1 MVPHFLAT
9 VWVGTRTTKDLQL
22 HPISFFHELPL
33 DRNMPIK
40 ASQSTS
46 FSHPGLSPYLRIPS
60 IARRKAGSTAASKRI
75 PSRARRK
82 AGSTAA
88 SQPSQ
93 PSASARR
100 KAVST
105 AASQPSQPS
114 ASARGSNKLQ
124 GPSTDGE
131 DLVVASS
138 HPKQSHAIEA
148 GGTAVSKPPEPSAPA
163 QWSNKLHGPS
173 IDREHVDIASLRPE
187 RSHAIEVIGGHPI
200 AASSSPE
207 RSHAIEAIGAS
218 MPLEPRGPPIDA
230 VVVDVARLMNF
241 FDEKFN
247 SVCHPPSPIPVEFH
261 LEEHRV
267 DEQPADDEPA
277 AEKDSASNSTRL
289 HNDVGHKVCH
299 VCGMTPCE
307 WEQYGLT
314 IITLMMHAFDHQ
326 NRSPNGLLLDPCTN
340 QAVDNRTARRLAYK
354 MYQYEKFGTINS
366 SKSLPVSCCVVRQ
379 IKSLYP

>member
-1 MVPHFLAT
+1 
-9 VWVGTRTTKDLQL
+9 
-22 HPISFFHELPL
+22 
-33 DRNMPIK
+33 
-40 ASQSTS
+40 
-46 FSHPGLSPYLRIPS
+46 
-60 IARRKAGSTAASKRI
+60 
-75 PSRARRK
+75 
-82 AGSTAA
+82 
-88 SQPSQ
+88 
-93 PSASARR
+93 
-100 KAVST
+100 
-105 AASQPSQPS
+105 
-114 ASARGSNKLQ
+114 LQ

-148 GGTAVSKPPEPSAPA
+148 GGTA
-163 QWSNKLHGPS
+163 
-173 IDREHVDIASLRPE
+173 
-187 RSHAIEVIGGHPI
+187 
-200 AASSSPE
+200 
-207 RSHAIEAIGAS
+207 IGAS

-230 VVVDVARLMNF
+230 VVLDVARLMNF

-261 LEEHRV
+261 LEEHHV
-267 DEQPADDEPA
+267 DEQQADDEPA
-277 AEKDSASNSTRL
+277 AEKDSALALLPKPNSTGV

-299 VCGMTPCE
+299 VCGGTPCE